1 MMRHKMTPCRLYMLC
16 AVLLGVRA
24 DSANKTRADNRTELW
39 LLGLFPFSGSWSGGL
54 GQLPAVSMGI
64 EDVNRDPSVLP
75 GYKLMMTIDNT
86 AVSST

>member
-1 MMRHKMTPCRLYMLC
+1 MTPCRLYILC
-16 AVLLGVRA
+16 AVLLGVEA
-24 DSANKTRADNRTELW
+24 DSANETRADNRTELW
-39 LLGLFPFSGSWSGGL
+39 LLGLFPFSGSWPGGL
-54 GQLPAVSMGI
+54 GQLPAVRMGI